1 MAVRRR
7 WQRERLLAVRL
18 RRCLFG
24 CPAEDNSLRHYMQC
38 ERLWVL
44 MAVTAPPRSQP
55 GLARIG
61 LPEAPASP
69 NERFALMRRTAAA
82 LHVFRSLRIGKVAL
96 PASLP
101 ARGRVLRDSP
111 PVACQQICIAPGERY
126 GRAVN
131 S

>member
-1 MAVRRR
+1 MQDLRQVG
-7 WQRERLLAVRL
+7 VL

-24 CPAEDNSLRHYMQC
+24 CPAEEDSLRHYMQC

-44 MAVTAPPRSQP
+44 MAVTAPPRPQP

-69 NERFALMRRTAAA
+69 NERSALMRRTAAA

-101 ARGRVLRDSP
+101 ARGQVLRDCAAVP
-111 PVACQQICIAPGERY
+111 CHTFCIASGERY